1 MPDFSQ
7 AKVYSIKCLTTNKQY
22 IGSTTKPLYIRLIEH
37 LSSYQCHKLRNTCH
51 YYSSFEVVK
60 NNNCEIVLLEECPCT
75 CYEELRRR
83 EEIYI
88 KNMDCVNKKIPNR
101 TTKDFFREN
110 PDYSRRYYNNNKD
123 HERYKKKIRCACGGV
138 YTQYNKQRH
147 LNTLMHEIYNLS
159 NNNID
164 ALSLPELSQ
173 PSSFTPSGILE
184 ESL

>member
-1 MPDFSQ
+1 M
-7 AKVYSIKCLTTNKQY
+7 V
-22 IGSTTKPLYIRLIEH
+22 
-37 LSSYQCHKLRNTCH
+37 
-51 YYSSFEVVK
+51 
-60 NNNCEIVLLEECPCT
+60 
-75 CYEELRRR
+75 
-83 EEIYI
+83 
-88 KNMDCVNKKIPNR
+88 R

-110 PDYSRRYYNNNKD
+110 PDYLRRYYNNNKD
-123 HERYKKKIRCACGGV
+123 HERYKKKILCACGGV

-164 ALSLPELSQ
+164 AISLPELSQ